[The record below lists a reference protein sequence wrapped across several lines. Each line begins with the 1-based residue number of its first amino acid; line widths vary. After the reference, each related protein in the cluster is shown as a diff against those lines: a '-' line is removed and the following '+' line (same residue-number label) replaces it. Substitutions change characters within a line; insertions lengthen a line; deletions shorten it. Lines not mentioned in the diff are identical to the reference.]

1 MIVQSKKLFIF
12 SFLSFIFVFIFGAV
26 FSPIKKVISDPEVL
40 RNFDLFHN
48 HFDQLCWL
56 GAAAIGATFYF
67 LRDKYNGSHR
77 LLNIFT
83 TSYMFGTL
91 IFSGAFLIRGIGLV
105 FKINLLHKSGYI
117 LMISIGG
124 LLNVLVIIS
133 ACFIVHHLIFGDKQV
148 YS

>member
-1 MIVQSKKLFIF
+1 MIVHSKKLITF

-26 FSPIKKVISDPEVL
+26 FSPIKKAISDPEVL

-56 GAAAIGATFYF
+56 GAAAIGATLYF
-67 LRDKYNGSHR
+67 LRDKYNGSRR

-91 IFSGAFLIRGIGLV
+91 IFSVAFLIRGIGLSL
-105 FKINLLHKSGYI
+105 KINMLQKNAYI
-117 LMISIGG
+117 LLLSIGG
-124 LLNVLVIIS
+124 IFNVLVIIS
-133 ACFIVHHLIFGDKQV
+133 ACFIAHRIIFGNKQEIA
-148 YS
+148 